1 LDSSLDVPVYWQEK
15 SAIPTESNQNA
26 LLERSSAG
34 FERKVA
40 TVVRLLICERAV
52 KHICQKAN

>member
-1 LDSSLDVPVYWQEK
+1 LDSSLDVPVNWQEK
-15 SAIPTESNQNA
+15 SAIPTGSIQIA
-26 LLERSSAG
+26 LFERSSAG

-40 TVVRLLICERAV
+40 AVVRLLICERAV